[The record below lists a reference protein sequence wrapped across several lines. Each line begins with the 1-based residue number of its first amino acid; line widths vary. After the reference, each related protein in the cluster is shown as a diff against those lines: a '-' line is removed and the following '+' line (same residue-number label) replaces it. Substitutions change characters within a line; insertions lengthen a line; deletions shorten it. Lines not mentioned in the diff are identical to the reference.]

1 MAGILHFTGFIKGV
15 TYKTYLD
22 KNLNKIS
29 LDVFNVNKEKG
40 YGLIKSPTT
49 EIAYSKWVSPKRSRT
64 YPFARVYNTYN
75 SSKVITIVPVIKDE
89 GEDGDIDRIQYSTIS
104 WMNLLN
110 IYIVLAY
117 YETAKKSTKK
127 DQINKNKLSNQ
138 KFANDFV
145 KFQII
150 EILAYHQ
157 SALHWNKNLFEERF
171 TQTFEKALD
180 SYDFISNQ
188 TGVIIHSREGL
199 DKYLHKI
206 REEFEEFKNISLK
219 ASQSASKREALTS
232 HKLEYL
238 VNGLKATFSIENYL
252 GGIYYLTPDEII
264 FENNMYII
272 QESKNTSKASLPN
285 LPDIQ
290 DGLFK
295 LILFSNLDS
304 LKLDGQQV
312 LFFTKLKLTGNNV
325 VGSIV
330 FPDASLEE
338 LECFLEVNIKNF
350 NKNQKLVIKK
360 LALEAQNNQK
370 LKIEVSSNFLKL

>member
-1 MAGILHFTGFIKGV
+1 MIEILHFTGFIKGV

-22 KNLNKIS
+22 ENLSRIS
-29 LDVFNVNKEKG
+29 LDVFDVNKEKG
-40 YGLIKSPTT
+40 YGLIKSPIT
-49 EIAYSKWVSPKRSRT
+49 EIAYSKWVSPKRTRS
-64 YPFARVYNTYN
+64 YPFARIYNTYN
-75 SSKVITIVPVIKDE
+75 SSKVITIIPVIKDE
-89 GEDGDIDRIQYSTIS
+89 GNDGDIDKIQYSTIS

-117 YETAKKSTKK
+117 YETASKSTKK
-127 DQINKNKLSNQ
+127 EQINKNKLSNQ
-138 KFANDFV
+138 KFANDFI
-145 KFQII
+145 KFQID
-150 EILAYHQ
+150 EILAYRQ

-180 SYDFISNQ
+180 SYESISHQ
-188 TGVIIHSREGL
+188 TGVTIHSRKGS
-199 DKYLHKI
+199 DKYLDKI

-219 ASQSASKREALTS
+219 GSHSASKREALTS

-238 VNGLKATFSIENYL
+238 VDGLKATFSIENYL

-272 QESKNTSKASLPN
+272 QESKNTSTASLPK

-304 LKLDGQQV
+304 LVLNGQEV
-312 LFFTKLKLTGNNV
+312 LFVTKLKLTGNNV

-370 LKIEVSSNFLKL
+370 LKIEVSSNF

>member
-1 MAGILHFTGFIKGV
+1 M
-15 TYKTYLD
+15 
-22 KNLNKIS
+22 
-29 LDVFNVNKEKG
+29 
-40 YGLIKSPTT
+40 
-49 EIAYSKWVSPKRSRT
+49 
-64 YPFARVYNTYN
+64 
-75 SSKVITIVPVIKDE
+75 
-89 GEDGDIDRIQYSTIS
+89 
-104 WMNLLN
+104 
-110 IYIVLAY
+110 
-117 YETAKKSTKK
+117 
-127 DQINKNKLSNQ
+127 SNQ

-145 KFQII
+145 KFQIS
-150 EILAYHQ
+150 EILAYRQ

-180 SYDFISNQ
+180 SYDSIFHQ
-188 TGVIIHSREGL
+188 TGVIIHLREGA

-219 ASQSASKREALTS
+219 GSQSASKREALTS

-238 VNGLKATFSIENYL
+238 VDGLKATFSIENYL

-272 QESKNTSKASLPN
+272 QESKNTSTASLPK

-304 LKLDGQQV
+304 LILNGEPV
-312 LFFTKLKLTGNNV
+312 LFVTKLKLTGNNV

-338 LECFLEVNIKNF
+338 LELFLEVNIKNF
-350 NKNQKLVIKK
+350 NKNQKSVIKK

-370 LKIEVSSNFLKL
+370 LKIEVSSNF